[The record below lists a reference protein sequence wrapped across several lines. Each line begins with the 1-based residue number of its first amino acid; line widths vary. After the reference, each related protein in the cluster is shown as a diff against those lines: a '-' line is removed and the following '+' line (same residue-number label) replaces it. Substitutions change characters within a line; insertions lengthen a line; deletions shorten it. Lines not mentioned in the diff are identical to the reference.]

1 MEVFDFMDKNEFM
14 TYKNKPLV
22 RCGDVLF
29 YGSMSDPYVVR
40 IKIKTQ
46 KKVGDLDVA
55 DKVSIQL
62 MSTDPNLS
70 PRKQVI
76 KSSEKNGLYN
86 AMDFADVWL
95 KRALKAQ

>member
-1 MEVFDFMDKNEFM
+1 MAKNEFM

-40 IKIKTQ
+40 IKVKSY

-62 MSTDPNLS
+62 ISTDPQLS
-70 PRKQVI
+70 PRKQII
-76 KSSEKNGLYN
+76 KSSEKTGLCS

-95 KRALKAQ
+95 KRALKPQA

>member
-1 MEVFDFMDKNEFM
+1 MAKNEFM

-46 KKVGDLDVA
+46 KKVSDLNIA

-62 MSTDPNLS
+62 MSTDPDLS

-95 KRALKAQ
+95 KRALKTQ

>member
-1 MEVFDFMDKNEFM
+1 MAKNEFM

-22 RCGDVLF
+22 RSGDVLF

-40 IKIKTQ
+40 IKVKSY

-62 MSTDPNLS
+62 ISTDPQLS
-70 PRKQVI
+70 PRKQII
-76 KSSEKNGLYN
+76 KSSEKTGLYS

-95 KRALKAQ
+95 KRALKPQA

>member
-1 MEVFDFMDKNEFM
+1 MAKNEFM

-22 RCGDVLF
+22 RSGDVLF
-29 YGSMSDPYVVR
+29 YGNMSDPYVVR
-40 IKIKTQ
+40 IKVKSY

-62 MSTDPNLS
+62 ISTDPQLS
-70 PRKQVI
+70 PRKQII
-76 KSSEKNGLYN
+76 KSSEKTGLYS

-95 KRALKAQ
+95 KRALKPQAQ

>member
-1 MEVFDFMDKNEFM
+1 MEVFDFMAKNEFM

-95 KRALKAQ
+95 KRALKTQ

>member
-1 MEVFDFMDKNEFM
+1 MAKNEFM

-40 IKIKTQ
+40 IKVKSY
-46 KKVGDLDVA
+46 KKVGDLDIA

-62 MSTDPNLS
+62 ISTDPQLS
-70 PRKQVI
+70 PRKQII
-76 KSSEKNGLYN
+76 KSSEKTGLYS

-95 KRALKAQ
+95 KRALKPQAQ

>member
-1 MEVFDFMDKNEFM
+1 MAKNEFM

-40 IKIKTQ
+40 IKVKSY

-55 DKVSIQL
+55 DKVAIQL
-62 MSTDPNLS
+62 ISTDPQLS
-70 PRKQVI
+70 PRKQII
-76 KSSEKNGLYN
+76 KSSEKTGLYS

-95 KRALKAQ
+95 KRALKPQA